1 MPSRLY
7 IMPTLSTTLTRP
19 TFDGDALMIRQQEYG
34 PTDGILSRAG
44 LHRAIIALLADEP
57 IPEPDCVDECA
68 TELYVYRRDLT
79 LNYRL
84 HVSHGILGQRI
95 REDDVYYAQKIK
107 LEMDDRI
114 SFDLPSF
121 GVVDHR
127 WLGDTV
133 WNHDGSEIPPPSFTA
148 TMDGIEFA
156 APVYGTIVIGYRLR
170 RDRYDLRLPRRD
182 DAKENSFA
190 SVAYAVFNDGPVW
203 HEVEPPPGAE
213 ETGAQCYGGGGGSSD
228 ITGPEDDDSP
238 PTAPHRDAREIR
250 DYCSQEVIS
259 DTSK

>member
-1 MPSRLY
+1 MA
-7 IMPTLSTTLTRP
+7 TLSTTLTRASFP
-19 TFDGDALMIRQQEYG
+19 ADVLLIRQQEYG

-44 LHRAIIALLADEP
+44 LHRAIVALLADEA

-84 HVSHGILGQRI
+84 QVSHGTLGAKI

-114 SFDLPSF
+114 GFDLPSF

-127 WLGDTV
+127 WLAGKV
-133 WNHDGSEIPPPSFTA
+133 WDHDGNEIPPPAFTA

-156 APVYGTIVIGYRLR
+156 APVYGTIVVGYRLR
-170 RDRYDLRLPRRD
+170 RDRYQLTLPRRE
-182 DAKENSFA
+182 DARENSFA
-190 SVAYAVFNDGPVW
+190 SVAYAVFDDGPVW
-203 HEVEPPPGAE
+203 LDVEPPPGAE
-213 ETGAQCYGGGGGSSD
+213 ETGSQCSGGGGGAAD
-228 ITGPEDDDSP
+228 ITPPEDDDSP
-238 PTAPHRDAREIR
+238 PTAPNRDAREIR